1 MRSPRRLRGALPV
14 LLLGALIAR
23 SAPAAEECAA
33 PPPAAVSLLIL
44 ANAQKVQAFAQTVQ
58 GATAVAR
65 DASTVVFDDGRVV
78 TADVESA
85 GRHLNALGWAARPIH
100 VVNSLPKR
108 ASQPRR
114 SFG

>member
-1 MRSPRRLRGALPV
+1 MRPLLRLRGALPV
-14 LLLGALIAR
+14 LLLCALGSGPAR
-23 SAPAAEECAA
+23 AVEECL
-33 PPPAAVSLLIL
+33 PPAPAAVSLLIL

-58 GATAVAR
+58 DANAVVR

-78 TADVESA
+78 TADAESA
-85 GRHLNALGWAARPIH
+85 GRHLNALGWASSPIH

-108 ASQPRR
+108 APRPRR